1 MLLLGTFQPLC
12 TLAILLYTPMEME
25 VKSNFI
31 SLVHIKLLYTSTKVT
46 LYALVHIKLLYT
58 STKDTLYALVHIKLL
73 YTSTIICS
81 IYFEA

>member
-1 MLLLGTFQPLC
+1 
-12 TLAILLYTPMEME
+12 ME

-31 SLVHIKLLYTSTKVT
+31 SLVHIKLLYTSAKVT

-58 STKDTLYALVHIKLL
+58 STEVTLYALVRIKLL

-81 IYFEA
+81 IILKHKTAYASTLQETSNRN